1 MTESPPVFDLTP
13 QVLEALGIPHAM
25 DPHPSWETP
34 EPELLP
40 LICTSMAEVREYLRP
55 RHEHIAR
62 QLHDPLRYGW
72 ESAGFARCRAELKR
86 MRERVPRGVLQLLI
100 QGGNRPGKSEF
111 CAKFVM
117 ETLVGRKDRSAW
129 CFQQSEKISR
139 ETQQKYMKRY
149 LPPEWRPAGESKG
162 LKRGG
167 ITNVRYT
174 AVGGFSNNTCS
185 LPNGSSFDFKFY
197 ESDKN
202 TLQGSAQD
210 VVWFDELAPPD
221 WVDDCRFRLVDRN
234 GIMLVSFTAIDGYTD
249 TVAMFLDGA
258 VVVEEMEAELLPM
271 RGPDGGIIGYE
282 EVPLLMS
289 CREPH
294 KSVVY
299 MPTQEN
305 PVYGSYDVM
314 AQTLATAPR
323 EEILCRAY
331 GVAVKAH
338 GVVFTNFDDTV
349 HVLQEAGLQRILE
362 QAHLMT
368 WDHIYDPAGA
378 RNPFMQWWAV
388 TPLGQRI
395 LVREWPQPGDYIPGV
410 GAEKGVWAVSGQQ
423 SAEGGKEGGRD
434 GARGPAQKPF
444 GFGPA
449 DMSREIRRVER
460 ELAAHIVME
469 DGREAPKRIP
479 IHRRMMDSRAAS
491 APNATSEGSI
501 TLVEIFADL
510 GEDPLEPGEQLAL
523 DFDKA
528 SGRQSS
534 ADGDNWQ
541 AVIQMELAV
550 PKEDDPR
557 RAGFIPPVMVAHC
570 CRNTIFSLKTWTG
583 LDGQR
588 GACRDPIDCWKYEA
602 LSEPEYVAPVPPRRS
617 GRTWG
622 GY

>member
-1 MTESPPVFDLTP
+1 MTAAPPVFDLSP
-13 QVLEALGIPHAM
+13 EVLERLGIPHAL
-25 DPHPSWETP
+25 DAHPDWDTP
-34 EPELLP
+34 DMELLP
-40 LICTSMAEVREYLRP
+40 VICDNMAEVREFLRP

-62 QLHDPLRYGW
+62 QLHDPLRHGW
-72 ESAGFARCRAELKR
+72 ESAGFARCRAELRR

-117 ETLVGRKDRSAW
+117 ETLVGGKDRSAW

-139 ETQQKYMKRY
+139 ETQQKHMKRY
-149 LPPEWRPAGESKG
+149 LPPEWRPMGESKG

-174 AVGGFSNNTCS
+174 AVGGFTNNTCS

-202 TLQGSAQD
+202 TLQGSAQN

-221 WVDDCRFRLVDRN
+221 WVEDCKYRLVDRN
-234 GIMLVSFTAIDGYTD
+234 GVMLVSFTAIDGYTD
-249 TVAMFLDGA
+249 TVAMFLDGS
-258 VVVEEMEAELLPM
+258 VIVEEMEAELLPR
-271 RGPDGGIIGYE
+271 RGANGEIIGYE
-282 EVPLLMS
+282 KVPLLVS

-305 PVYGSYDVM
+305 PVYGAYDVM
-314 AQTLATAPR
+314 AQTLSTAPR
-323 EEILCRAY
+323 EEVLCRAY
-331 GVAVKAH
+331 GVAVKAY
-338 GVVFTNFDDTV
+338 GVQFTNFDDTV
-349 HVLQEAGLQRILE
+349 HVLPEEGVKRLLE
-362 QAHLMT
+362 QAHLLT
-368 WDHIYDPAGA
+368 WDHVYDPAGA

-395 LVREWPQPGDYIPGV
+395 LMREWPQPGDYIPGV
-410 GAEKGVWAVSGQQ
+410 GAEKGVWAVSSHQADGE
-423 SAEGGKEGGRD
+423 SHGKD

-449 DMSREIRRVER
+449 DMSREIRRVEE
-460 ELAAHIVME
+460 ELAAHIVSE
-469 DGREAPKRIP
+469 NGGPVPKRIL
-479 IHRRMMDSRAAS
+479 IHRRMMDSRAAA
-491 APNATSEGSI
+491 APNATSEGST

-510 GEDPLEPGEQLAL
+510 QPDPLEPGEPLAL

-528 SGRQSS
+528 SGRQAN
-534 ADGDNWQ
+534 ADGDNWM

-550 PKEDDPR
+550 PKPDDPR
-557 RAGFIPPVMVAHC
+557 RAGFIPPVMIAHH
-570 CRNTIFSLKTWTG
+570 CRNTIFAVKTWTG

-602 LSEPEYVAPVPPRRS
+602 LSEPEYVAPIPESRGS
-617 GRTWG
+617 GGWG

>member
-1 MTESPPVFDLTP
+1 MTATPPVFDLTP
-13 QVLEALGIPHAM
+13 QVLESLGIPRAL
-25 DPHPSWETP
+25 DPHPDWQTP
-34 EPELLP
+34 EMETLP
-40 LICTSMAEVREYLRP
+40 IICESMAQVREYLRP

-62 QLHDPLRYGW
+62 QMHDPLRHGW
-72 ESAGFARCRAELKR
+72 ESAGFRRCREELRR

-111 CAKFVM
+111 CAKLVM
-117 ETLVGRKDRSAW
+117 ETLVGGRDRSAW

-149 LPPEWRPAGESKG
+149 LPPEWRPAGESRG

-174 AVGGFSNNTCS
+174 AVGGFTNNTCS

-202 TLQGSAQD
+202 TLQGSAQN
-210 VVWFDELAPPD
+210 VIWFDELAPPD
-221 WVDDCRFRLVDRN
+221 WVEDTRFRLIDRN
-234 GIMLVSFTAIDGYTD
+234 GLMLVSFTAIDGYTD

-258 VVVEEMEAELLPM
+258 IVVEEMEAELLPQ
-271 RGPDGGIIGYE
+271 RGPGGDIIGYE
-282 EVPLLMS
+282 KVPLLLS

-305 PVYGSYDVM
+305 PVYGAYDVM
-314 AQTLATAPR
+314 QQTLSGAPR

-349 HVLQEAGLQRILE
+349 HVLQETGLQRILE

-378 RNPFMQWWAV
+378 RNPFMQWWAI

-395 LVREWPQPGDYIPGV
+395 LVREWPQPGDYIPGI
-410 GAEKGVWAVSGQQ
+410 GAEKGVWAVSSHQHDGE
-423 SAEGGKEGGRD
+423 SEGGSD
-434 GARGPAQKPF
+434 GARGPAQKNF
-444 GFGPA
+444 GFGAA
-449 DMSREIRRVER
+449 DMSREVRRVET
-460 ELAAHIVME
+460 ELAAFIIP
-469 DGREAPKRIP
+469 DGRGEKPKRIP
-479 IHRRMMDSRAAS
+479 IARRMMDSRAAA
-491 APNATSEGSI
+491 APNATSEASI

-510 GEDPLEPGEQLAL
+510 GEDPQEPGESLSL
-523 DFDKA
+523 DFEKA

-534 ADGDNWQ
+534 ADGTNWET
-541 AVIQMELAV
+541 VIQMELAV

-557 RAGFIPPVMVAHC
+557 RPGFIPPVMFAHC

-583 LDGQR
+583 RDGQR
-588 GACRDPIDCWKYEA
+588 GACRDPIDCCKYES
-602 LSEPEYVAPVPPRRS
+602 LSEPEYNPPIPTRS
-617 GRTWG
+617 SHSGGWG